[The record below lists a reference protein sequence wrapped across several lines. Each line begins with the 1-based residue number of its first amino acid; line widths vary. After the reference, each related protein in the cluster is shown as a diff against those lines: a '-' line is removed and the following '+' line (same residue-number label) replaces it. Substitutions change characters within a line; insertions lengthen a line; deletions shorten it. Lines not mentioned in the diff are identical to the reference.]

1 VVIERCLD
9 DGQDDLI
16 GIAASNG
23 SAGGMAMAKRAFTL
37 IELLVVIAVI
47 AVLMAVL
54 MPALQRAREQGKRA
68 VCLSNVKQFGLSWV
82 MYADEND
89 QKLVNSCTVP
99 GTEGHPSDRLE
110 PCWLYYQ
117 NGWSTDQ
124 CLQGVQ
130 DGAMWPYIG
139 QLKIYKCPTGIRGEV
154 NTYMIVDAMNG
165 ATSPLGIPVDQAP
178 PGVYVK
184 RRTEIKRPGDRMVF
198 VDEGKT
204 SPQSWTIHY
213 SQASWW
219 DTPPVRHGDGTNFSF
234 ADGHA
239 EYWKWQ
245 DVRTVKLAKDRAS
258 HPDLVALSDNPDIQ
272 RVQRAFWG
280 QLGYDP

>member
-1 VVIERCLD
+1 
-9 DGQDDLI
+9 
-16 GIAASNG
+16 
-23 SAGGMAMAKRAFTL
+23 MKTRAFTL
-37 IELLVVIAVI
+37 IELLVVVAVI
-47 AVLMAVL
+47 AILMAIL
-54 MPALQRAREQGKRA
+54 MPAMQRAREQGKRA

-99 GTEGHPSDRLE
+99 GTEGHPPDRLE
-110 PCWLYYQ
+110 PCWLYFQ
-117 NGWSTDQ
+117 TSWDTDR
-124 CLQGVQ
+124 CIQGIL
-130 DGAMWPYIG
+130 DGAMWPYVE

-154 NTYMIVDAMNG
+154 NTYMITDAMNG
-165 ATSPLGIPVDQAP
+165 AETPLGMPVDQAP

-204 SPQSWTIHY
+204 SPQSWTIWY
-213 SQASWW
+213 TRASWW
-219 DTPPVRHGDGTNFSF
+219 DMPPVRHGDGTNFSF

-245 DVRTVKLAKDRAS
+245 DVRTVKLAKNPATNG
-258 HPDLVALSDNPDIQ
+258 DLVALSDNPDIQ

-280 QLGYDP
+280 RLGYTP